1 MGGHCIPIDPFYLT
15 WKANK
20 LGAQTKL
27 IDLAGKI
34 NSSMPSY
41 VINKIKQTIKKSKKT
56 IRNSSILILGLS
68 YKKNTDDMRESPS
81 LEILDKL
88 IEMGFSVDY
97 FDPYILN
104 LPKTRKNNFTL
115 NSTKLDP
122 VKIQSYDVVLLATDH
137 DDIDYNVVYNNARL
151 IVDTR
156 GKFQSS
162 HK

>member
-1 MGGHCIPIDPFYLT
+1 M
-15 WKANK
+15 
-20 LGAQTKL
+20 
-27 IDLAGKI
+27 
-34 NSSMPSY
+34 
-41 VINKIKQTIKKSKKT
+41 INKIKQAIKKSKKT
-56 IRNSSILILGLS
+56 TRNSSILILGLS

-115 NSTKLDP
+115 NSTTLDP

-137 DDIDYNVVYNNARL
+137 DDIDYNIVYNNARL

-156 GKFQSS
+156 GKFQSQINQQS
-162 HK
+162 MKL